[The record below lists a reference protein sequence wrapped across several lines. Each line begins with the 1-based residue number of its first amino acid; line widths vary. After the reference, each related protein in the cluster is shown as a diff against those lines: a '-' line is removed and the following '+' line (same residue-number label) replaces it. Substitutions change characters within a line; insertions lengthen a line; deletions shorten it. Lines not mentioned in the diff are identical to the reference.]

1 MLPVNAG
8 GIFFKSP
15 YFKIMPEGPSIV
27 ILKEEVAALKIT
39 GQRVSEIS
47 GNTKIDLSNLQGL
60 KLTDIKSW
68 GKHFLLCFGKY
79 TVRIHFMLFGTYRIN
94 ERKETAVRLRLKF
107 KSAELNFYACSVKL
121 IAEPLSDLYDWSAD
135 VMSDAWDASAA
146 RQKLRQGPEIMIC
159 DAILDQDIFSGAGN
173 IIKNEVLFRT
183 KIHPATRVGQ
193 LTRYKL
199 NQIVDAVPAY
209 SFDFLKWKKEFTLK
223 QHWLVHTKTNCPICG
238 RKLIKE
244 YLGTTK
250 RRTFYCN
257 HCQNLYS

>member
-1 MLPVNAG
+1 MLPVIAG
-8 GIFFKSP
+8 AFFLTSD
-15 YFKIMPEGPSIV
+15 FVIMPEGPSIV
-27 ILKEEVAALKIT
+27 ILKEEAAALEIL

-47 GNTKIDLSNLQGL
+47 GNTKIDLSGLSGL

-94 ERKETAVRLRLKF
+94 ERKETPVRLGLKF

-135 VMSDAWDASAA
+135 VMSNEWDASAA
-146 RQKLRQGPEIMIC
+146 RRKLRQKPGVMIC
-159 DAILDQDIFSGAGN
+159 DAILEQDIFSGAGN

-183 KIHPATRVGQ
+183 KIHPATRVGK
-193 LTRYKL
+193 LTTYKL
-199 NQIVDAVPAY
+199 NQVVDAVSAY
-209 SFDFLKWKKEFTLK
+209 SYDFLKWKKEFTLK
-223 QHWLVHTKTNCPICG
+223 KHWLVHTKKNCPSCG
-238 RKLIKE
+238 EKLHKE

-257 HCQNLYS
+257 HCQKLYS